1 MAELLI
7 NSQNFKYNL
16 NLITQHLD
24 CQDNLALVLK
34 DNAYG
39 HGLREIAGLA
49 RESGIESVFVKN
61 EAEALQIKNH
71 FKHITAFY
79 GEISPQSPSNIYQC
93 IHSLQTLQEISP
105 LRPFELEVNCGMNRN
120 GIPMHSL
127 SNAFEIIA
135 KRGLK
140 LIGVFTHNG
149 FGDEGGEEF
158 LLQEGN
164 TKKVRN
170 EVISLCTHHNLPLPR
185 FHSLNTSGVLR
196 GSGVREIVRV
206 GIGAYGYAC
215 DSLNLHSLKP
225 IASLWADK
233 ICSHSLKKGEK
244 IGYGGIYEM
253 PYDGVVSS
261 YDLGYG
267 DGLFRI
273 NERSKGKL
281 LCSNGEQIL
290 PRMSMDCF
298 SALSKEDK
306 ICVFND
312 VREWAKFFDT
322 IPYEILTKLS
332 PFIKR
337 KVI

>member
-1 MAELLI
+1 MAELI
-7 NSQNFKYNL
+7 IDSQKFKHNL
-16 NLITQHLD
+16 NLISSFLSSPQ
-24 CQDNLALVLK
+24 NLALVLK

-39 HGLREIAGLA
+39 HGLKEMAGLA
-49 RESGIESVFVKN
+49 RKNGIESVFVKN
-61 EAEALQIKNH
+61 ELEALQIKNY

-93 IHSLQTLQEISP
+93 VQSLQTLQEISP
-105 LRPFELEVNCGMNRN
+105 LRGFELEVNCGMNRN
-120 GIPMHSL
+120 GISMHSL

-140 LIGVFTHNG
+140 LVGVYTHNG
-149 FGDEGGEEF
+149 FGDEGGEG
-158 LLQEGN
+158 LALQEN
-164 TKKVRN
+164 NSKNIKE
-170 EVISLCTHHNLPLPR
+170 EVQKLCARYNLALPR
-185 FHSLNTSGVLR
+185 FHSLNTSGTLR
-196 GSGVREIVRV
+196 NNGANEIVRV

-215 DSLNLHSLKP
+215 ECFALPSLKP
-225 IASLWADK
+225 IASLWADR
-233 ICSHSLKKGEK
+233 ICSHTLKAGNK
-244 IGYGGIYEM
+244 IGYGGAYEI

-273 NERSKGKL
+273 DERTQGKL
-281 LCSNGEQIL
+281 LCSSGEQIL

-298 SALSKEDK
+298 SALSDRDK
-306 ICVFND
+306 LCLFSD
-312 VREWAKFFDT
+312 VREWAKFFGT